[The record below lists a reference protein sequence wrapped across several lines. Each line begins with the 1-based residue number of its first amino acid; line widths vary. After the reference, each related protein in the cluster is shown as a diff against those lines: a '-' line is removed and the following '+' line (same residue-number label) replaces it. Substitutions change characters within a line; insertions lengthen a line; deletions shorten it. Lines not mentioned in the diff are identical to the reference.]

1 MDLRRLGLFL
11 AVAEHGSFTAGA
23 RAAHVAQP
31 AVSLAIRELETELGA
46 ELFVRGR
53 RGAALTAAGE
63 ALLGPAR
70 QALRD
75 IETAAAAVAA
85 VTGLVAGDLDV
96 ASLATLAA
104 DPVAPIIGRFRSEHP
119 GVTVRLMAPADP
131 VELAEAVAG
140 GHAEVGV
147 TEQGAANQRLHEVP
161 LHDQDLMLV
170 SPPSAS
176 SSAGAAALRP
186 ISLRALADEPLVLTE
201 PGSSL
206 RVVVDRALESIGRS
220 ARCVVETAQREALVP
235 LVLAGAGSTVL
246 PAQLASNATL
256 LGAVVRDIRP
266 QLRRRIV
273 VVHREGSL
281 SPAARAFLDATF
293 ME

>member
-31 AVSLAIRELETELGA
+31 AVSVAIRELETELGA

-104 DPVAPIIGRFRSEHP
+104 DPVAAIIGRFRSEHP

-131 VELAEAVAG
+131 AQLAAAVTA
-140 GHAEVGV
+140 GHAEIGV
-147 TEQGAANQRLHEVP
+147 TEHGAANERLHEVS
-161 LHDQDLMLV
+161 LHDQDLLLV
-170 SPPSAS
+170 SPPPR
-176 SSAGAAALRP
+176 AGGGAFGP
-186 ISLRALADEPLVLTE
+186 ITLRALADEPLVLTE

-206 RVVVDRALESIGRS
+206 RVVVDRALESIGRT
-220 ARCVVETAQREALVP
+220 AHCVVETEQREALVP

-266 QLRRRIV
+266 PVRRRVV
-273 VVHREGSL
+273 VVHREGPL
-281 SPAARAFLDATF
+281 SPAAQAFLDATF
-293 ME
+293 TD

>member
-11 AVAEHGSFTAGA
+11 AVADHGSFTAGA

-31 AVSLAIRELETELGA
+31 AVSLAVRELETELGA

-53 RGAALTAAGE
+53 KGAALTAAGE

-75 IETAAAAVAA
+75 IDTAAAAVAA

-119 GVTVRLMAPADP
+119 GVTVRLLAAADP
-131 VELAEAVAG
+131 AELADAVGAG
-140 GHAEVGV
+140 RAEVGV
-147 TEQGAANQRLHEVP
+147 TEHGAANERLLEVP
-161 LHDQDLMLV
+161 LLDQDLMLV
-170 SPPSAS
+170 SPPGSQHARTH
-176 SSAGAAALRP
+176 GP
-186 ISLRALADEPLVLTE
+186 VTVRALADEPLVLTE

-206 RVVVDRALESIGRS
+206 RVVVDRALEAIGRT

-246 PAQLASNATL
+246 PALLASNATL
-256 LGAVVRDIRP
+256 LGAVVRDIKP
-266 QLRRRIV
+266 QLRRRVV
-273 VVHREGSL
+273 VVHRAGAL

-293 ME
+293 AD

>member
-1 MDLRRLGLFL
+1 MDLRRLGLFV
-11 AVAEHGSFTAGA
+11 AVAEQGSFTAGA

-53 RGAALTAAGE
+53 RGATLTAAGV

-85 VTGLVAGDLDV
+85 VTGLVAGELDV
-96 ASLATLAA
+96 ASLTSLAA

-119 GVTVRLMAPADP
+119 GVTVRLVAPADAL
-131 VELAEAVAG
+131 ELAALVVAG
-140 GHAEVGV
+140 RAEVGV
-147 TEQGAANQRLHEVP
+147 TEQGAANEQLHEVP
-161 LHDQDLMLV
+161 LHDQHLMLV
-170 SPPSAS
+170 SPAARGS
-176 SSAGAAALRP
+176 GATLRP
-186 ISLRALADEPLVLTE
+186 ITLRALADEPLVLTE

-206 RVVVDRALESIGRS
+206 RVVVDRALESIGRR
-220 ARCVVETAQREALVP
+220 ARCVVETEQREALVP

-246 PAQLASNATL
+246 PATLASNATL

-266 QLRRRIV
+266 SLRRRVV
-273 VVHREGSL
+273 VVHRAGPL
-281 SPAARAFLDATF
+281 SPAAAAFLAPAPHD
-293 ME
+293 

>member
-63 ALLGPAR
+63 ALLAPAR

-85 VTGLVAGDLDV
+85 VTGLVAGELDV
-96 ASLATLAA
+96 ASLTTLAA

-119 GVTVRLMAPADP
+119 GVTVRLIAPADP
-131 VELAEAVAG
+131 VELAEAVAA
-140 GHAEVGV
+140 GHAEVGI
-147 TEQGAANQRLHEVP
+147 TEQGAANVHLHEVP
-161 LHDQDLMLV
+161 LYDQDLLLV
-170 SPPSAS
+170 SPPSHGN
-176 SSAGAAALRP
+176 AGALRP
-186 ISLRALADEPLVLTE
+186 MTLRALADEPLVLTE

-235 LVLAGAGSTVL
+235 LVLAGAGSTVV

-266 QLRRRIV
+266 PLRRRLV
-273 VVHREGSL
+273 VVHREGTL
-281 SPAARAFLDATF
+281 SPAARAFIDATF
-293 ME
+293 AD

>member
-11 AVAEHGSFTAGA
+11 AVADHGSFTAGA

-46 ELFVRGR
+46 DLFVRGR

-63 ALLGPAR
+63 ALLEPAR

-75 IETAAAAVAA
+75 IETASAAVAA

-104 DPVAPIIGRFRSEHP
+104 DPVAPIIGRFRSQHP
-119 GVTVRLMAPADP
+119 GVIVRLMAPADP
-131 VELAEAVAG
+131 AEVAAAVAA

-147 TEQGAANQRLHEVP
+147 TEQGAANERLHEVP

-170 SPPSAS
+170 SPP
-176 SSAGAAALRP
+176 GRAAEPGLRP
-186 ISLRALADEPLVLTE
+186 ISLR
-201 PGSSL
+201 GSPTNRLCSPNPV
-206 RVVVDRALESIGRS
+206 RRCGSWSIGRWS
-220 ARCVVETAQREALVP
+220 RS
-235 LVLAGAGSTVL
+235 AGA
-246 PAQLASNATL
+246 
-256 LGAVVRDIRP
+256 
-266 QLRRRIV
+266 
-273 VVHREGSL
+273 
-281 SPAARAFLDATF
+281 
-293 ME
+293 

>member
-46 ELFVRGR
+46 DLFVRGR

-63 ALLGPAR
+63 ALLEPAR

-119 GVTVRLMAPADP
+119 GVIVRLMAPTDP
-131 VELAEAVAG
+131 VELADAVAA

-147 TEQGAANQRLHEVP
+147 TEQGAANERLHEVP
-161 LHDQDLMLV
+161 LYDQDLMLV
-170 SPPSAS
+170 SPPGRATEP
-176 SSAGAAALRP
+176 GMRP

-206 RVVVDRALESIGRS
+206 RVVVDRALESIDRR
-220 ARCVVETAQREALVP
+220 ANCVVETAQREALVP

-256 LGAVVRDIRP
+256 LGAIVRDIKP
-266 QLRRRIV
+266 PLRRRVV
-273 VVHREGSL
+273 VVHREGAL

-293 ME
+293 AE

>member
-11 AVAEHGSFTAGA
+11 AVADQGSFTAGA

-53 RGAALTAAGE
+53 RGATLTAAGH
-63 ALLGPAR
+63 ALLAPAR

-75 IETAAAAVAA
+75 IEIAAAAVAA
-85 VTGLVAGDLDV
+85 VTGLVTGELDV

-104 DPVAPIIGRFRSEHP
+104 DPVAPIIGRFRSRHP
-119 GVTVRLMAPADP
+119 GVTVRVTAPADP
-131 VELAEAVAG
+131 VEIAEAVAA
-140 GHAEVGV
+140 GHAEIGV
-147 TEQGAANQRLHEVP
+147 TEQGPANHLLREVP
-161 LHDQDLMLV
+161 LGDQDLMLV
-170 SPPSAS
+170 SPPPERGSAT
-176 SSAGAAALRP
+176 AQRP
-186 ISLRALADEPLVLTE
+186 ITLRALADEPLVLTE

-206 RVVVDRALESIGRS
+206 RVVVDRALESIGRR
-220 ARCVVETAQREALVP
+220 ANCVVETAQREALVP

-256 LGAVVRDIRP
+256 LGAVVRDIKP
-266 QLRRRIV
+266 SLRRRIV
-273 VVHREGSL
+273 AVHRAGML
-281 SPAARAFLDATF
+281 SPAARALLDVAF
-293 ME
+293 AE